1 MRNSRP
7 DLDEFDFVLG
17 EGNFQ
22 ASDASQQQTVIRSRR
37 KIQLSGN
44 SQNDRT
50 TVLASSTFAAPG
62 LEEDVA
68 EAEEEVDPYA
78 ETLEESP
85 VISRYEQQQ
94 LSFGEKFG
102 NKVKEMDAQD
112 IISTLIV
119 PGIFAAAGLRWS
131 AMKAANKVG
140 GKAEETLDAFA
151 NEMVYHDGDFEE
163 MKMCMNSYGKQ
174 LVWLGPNKN
183 TAMLKRYLTLYSKK
197 RIVSP
202 QAISSLSY
210 VFSLFKLSEEK
221 AAKILVELCQQMG
234 NDALSSAGK
243 LLFFGSRILKSA
255 EGKAALEPIRDLIKS
270 SYRGEKGEVAESMVE
285 TSQQAMAEAAYR
297 TAVNEAGKDQSSLTV
312 GWEVLGLDKE
322 TATSIFE
329 EEASEGFIS
338 YREKLY
344 GNQSQKY
351 DDAGNKIDDEGNL
364 EDPENA
370 IVEKKDNGPASN
382 VMGCQSCGYTLFIA
396 KGREEKFFGD
406 SFKCPECGAG
416 KDKFEPVDLDA

>member
-1 MRNSRP
+1 MARLSAFTALMLLGLDQGSDAFQPMRSVTLRSVAMRSSRP

-22 ASDASQQQTVIRSRR
+22 ASDASQQQSVVRSRR

-202 QAISSLSY
+202 QAI
-210 VFSLFKLSEEK
+210 
-221 AAKILVELCQQMG
+221 
-234 NDALSSAGK
+234 
-243 LLFFGSRILKSA
+243 R
-255 EGKAALEPIRDLIKS
+255 
-270 SYRGEKGEVAESMVE
+270 
-285 TSQQAMAEAAYR
+285 
-297 TAVNEAGKDQSSLTV
+297 
-312 GWEVLGLDKE
+312 
-322 TATSIFE
+322 
-329 EEASEGFIS
+329 
-338 YREKLY
+338 
-344 GNQSQKY
+344 
-351 DDAGNKIDDEGNL
+351 
-364 EDPENA
+364 
-370 IVEKKDNGPASN
+370 
-382 VMGCQSCGYTLFIA
+382 
-396 KGREEKFFGD
+396 
-406 SFKCPECGAG
+406 
-416 KDKFEPVDLDA
+416 